1 MRLAAAR
8 TVLGPV
14 VMDVSGFPWPDGPAM
29 VSVVR
34 ARKQL
39 VHEVREAFAGADR
52 PAPPFVRTDRPHDPW
67 MRELE
72 AAFAARE
79 ELDAAFLQQHV
90 FAARHLR
97 PPALRWFVR
106 SLLLE
111 LLALRWEIV
120 AYLRRRFDHAPGE
133 LTQALALWQP

>member
-1 MRLAAAR
+1 M
-8 TVLGPV
+8 LGPV
-14 VMDVSGFPWPDGPAM
+14 LMEDPGSRGLTGPLWCRP
-29 VSVVR
+29 VR

-39 VHEVREAFAGADR
+39 VREVREAFAGADR

-67 MRELE
+67 MHELE
-72 AAFAARE
+72 AAFAVRE

-97 PPALRWFVR
+97 PPTLRWFVR

-111 LLALRWEIV
+111 LLALR
-120 AYLRRRFDHAPGE
+120 
-133 LTQALALWQP
+133 